1 MLVIALGIL
10 WVSAVVVA
18 LFDGRRRWVG
28 VIALAAL
35 AAGLASLVALMV
47 TVLRTGPVQTI
58 AGGWPVGVGIT
69 LRADALGGLFAI
81 VSILVLLAALTYE
94 VLGGVRT
101 RTFPALVLF
110 LATGLTG
117 VFLTGDVFNFYVFFE
132 IAMISA
138 YILTGYGERSR
149 QLRAATIFIVV
160 NLLGS
165 VIFLIAIAALYHITG
180 TLDMRAV
187 ASRVRIVEE
196 NPATITA
203 NLLFVAFSVKLGLF
217 PFHFWLPAVYTGARP
232 AVAAILSGA
241 LANIGTY
248 GLLRFGADILPRE
261 LEFGAPA
268 VLTLGIASVIYGALQ
283 AISRHNAGEVLAY
296 SAIGQI
302 GYVLIALSIGGPVGY
317 GAAVLFVVINALNK
331 TLLFLAAGLRGRL
344 VGAAFVIGAL
354 SVIGVPPAG
363 GFIGKVALIQSGLA
377 AAETGTRIAA
387 VGLIFL
393 GGALS
398 FVYMLQIYQR
408 RFWAV
413 TSDPASPSIA
423 ARRFLIFGLAIIA
436 VIFGIW
442 PEPLLIV
449 SQYAAEVLPPRVP

>member
-1 MLVIALGIL
+1 MLELSLGLL
-10 WVSAVVVA
+10 WVSAVLMA
-18 LFDGRRRWVG
+18 LLDGRRRWVG
-28 VIALAAL
+28 VTAIGVLV
-35 AAGLASLVALMV
+35 AGLVSLVFLMV
-47 TVLRTGPVQTI
+47 DVIRNGPVQTI
-58 AGGWPVGVGIT
+58 AGDWPFGVGIT
-69 LRADALGGLFAI
+69 LRADALGGLFAVLSI
-81 VSILVLLAALTYE
+81 VVLLAALTNE
-94 VLGGVRT
+94 VVGGVRT

-132 IAMISA
+132 IAMISS

-165 VIFLIAIAALYHITG
+165 VLFLIAIAALYHITG
-180 TLDMRAV
+180 TLDMNGI

-203 NLLFVAFSVKLGLF
+203 NLIFVAFSVKLGLF

-248 GLLRFGADILPRE
+248 GLLRFGADILTRE

-268 VLTLGIASVIYGALQ
+268 VFLLGVASVLYGALQ
-283 AISRHNAGEVLAY
+283 AVSRHNADEVLAY
-296 SAIGQI
+296 SAIGQV

-317 GAAVLFVVINALNK
+317 AAAVLFVVINALNK
-331 TLLFLAAGLRGRL
+331 TLLFLAAGLRGKL
-344 VGAAFVIGAL
+344 VSAAFIIGAL

-363 GFIGKVALIQSGLA
+363 GFIGKVALIMTGVE
-377 AAETGTRIAA
+377 AEGTVTKIAA
-387 VGLIFL
+387 VSLIFL

-408 RFWAV
+408 RFWA
-413 TSDPASPSIA
+413 PASDTGPRSLA
-423 ARRFLIFGLAIIA
+423 ARRYLVYGVAIIV
-436 VIFGIW
+436 VILGVW
-442 PEPLLIV
+442 PEPILTV
-449 SQYAAEVLPPRVP
+449 SQYAADVLPSRLP